1 MGLAY
6 TRAGAGPPLVLFH
19 GVGHRRQAWDAVM
32 DRLTPHRDV
41 IAVDLPGHGE
51 SPPLDLSNRS
61 MLEALAGDV
70 IGLLDQLGL
79 DRPHVA
85 GNSLGGMIALEAGLF
100 GRAASVTALS
110 PAGFWRNEFELRYV
124 KGVFRSMQVLGRR
137 IQPIAPKLSR
147 SAAGRAVMY
156 GTIVSRPSRMSPE
169 QAVGDLAAF
178 LAATPA
184 LDAILAA
191 AQPYYGE
198 IPAAVPVT
206 IGWGSKDRLLSPRQ
220 ALVARTRLPHAV
232 FVRLPGCG
240 HVPMT
245 DDPALVAKVLLRGSS
260 QAPAEAASPGASAEA
275 DAGGNGA
282 SAEAGAGRPGASAE
296 ADATARADAGPPP

>member
-6 TRAGAGPPLVLFH
+6 TRAGSGPPLVLFH
-19 GVGHRRQAWDAVM
+19 GVGHRRQAWDVVM

-51 SPPLDLSNRS
+51 SPPLDVSGRS
-61 MLEALAGDV
+61 VLEAMAGDV

-79 DRPHVA
+79 DRPHIA

-110 PAGFWRNEFELRYV
+110 PAGFWRGNLELRYI
-124 KGVFRSMQVLGRR
+124 KGVFRSMQAMGRR
-137 IQPIAPKLSR
+137 IQPIAPRLAR
-147 SAAGRAVMY
+147 SAAGRRVLY
-156 GTIVSRPSRMSPE
+156 TTIVNRPGLMSPQ
-169 QAVGDLAAF
+169 QATADLAAF
-178 LAATPA
+178 LAAKPA
-184 LDAILAA
+184 LDVILAA

-198 IPAAVPVT
+198 IAADVPVT
-206 IGWGSKDRLLSPRQ
+206 IGWGSKDRLLSPRG
-220 ALVARTRLPHAV
+220 ALVARERLPHAT

-245 DDPALVAKVLLRGSS
+245 DDPGLVATVLLRGSS
-260 QAPAEAASPGASAEA
+260 RPATGGAPSPATV
-275 DAGGNGA
+275 
-282 SAEAGAGRPGASAE
+282 
-296 ADATARADAGPPP
+296 TARADAAPPR